1 MTSPAE
7 SGVSIVVA
15 SRRDPALLAATLRS
29 IAPVVARHGARVIVA
44 RPGGRSSAGRAT
56 EALDAVEW
64 VSANEHS
71 DIPRLRGAGLARSQS
86 TLTLLTEDN
95 CVVDANWA
103 DELLAAAGN
112 ADVVGGR
119 MDNAQRHRAIDWGA
133 FFAEYGFFAGRYPP
147 RGGQLTA
154 ANVLYRDSV
163 RPRIAEWMNAGV
175 WEDVVHARLRAAGA
189 RVGYAPRAIVRQ
201 NLTYR
206 VRSFCSD
213 RYVHGRDYARTRVAE
228 RAGSRVRGIASS
240 LLLPALLTYRVA
252 RVAGPGRWTSF
263 VRALPATVTFLGAWS
278 AGEAIGYLTSNRSTS
293 HRP

>member
-1 MTSPAE
+1 MTSRAGE
-7 SGVSIVVA
+7 SVSIVVA

-29 IAPVVARHGARVIVA
+29 LAPAAKRHGAHVVVARA
-44 RPGGRSSAGRAT
+44 GGRNSAGHAS
-56 EALDAVEW
+56 EALDGVEW
-64 VSANEHS
+64 VFAEEQS
-71 DIPRLRGAGLARSQS
+71 DIPRLRGAGLARSDS

-103 DELLAAAGN
+103 DELLAGAAH

-133 FFAEYGFFAGRYPP
+133 FFAEYGFFAGAYPP

-163 RPRIAEWMNAGV
+163 RSRVAEWMNAGL
-175 WEDVVHARLRAAGA
+175 WENVVHARLRTEGV
-189 RVGYAPRAIVRQ
+189 RVEYAPRAIVRQ
-201 NLTYR
+201 NLTYELR
-206 VRSFCSD
+206 GFCGD
-213 RYVHGRDYARTRVAE
+213 RYVHGRDYARSRIAE
-228 RAGSRVRGIASS
+228 RAGSRIRGIASS

-278 AGEAIGYLTSNRSTS
+278 VGEAIGYLTSNRSTS